1 MVKKAC
7 ESPRREPRPRPTHC
21 AGETSPADGTG
32 LRAMG
37 PICDGEELD
46 YALSPEGLHE
56 ALLACQRGTM
66 WKASV
71 SAWSLDGWERCVR
84 LSRSLLDG
92 TYHPAPP
99 RHFTVTNPKRREI
112 VSIGI
117 RDRVYQRSLVDNA
130 VYPVMTRSLVRENCA
145 CQEGKGTDF
154 ARDLLERDIRR
165 WWLHHGLDGAVMELD
180 IHGYYD
186 HLRHDVALGPFRR
199 RLGPETYRR
208 VEEILTTQYAGDV
221 GFAPGSQLVQL
232 VGICTLDPLD
242 HLIKEGL
249 GVRDYV
255 RYMDDMVLLGDRRQ
269 LEAWRA
275 EVSRWLGER
284 GLELNERKTR
294 FMPLGQRIPFL
305 GLTFQLTES
314 GRVIRRMRP
323 EKVREER
330 RRLARMVA
338 RARRGELP
346 RETCDMAAASW
357 IGYARIE
364 CTGVGCALQMERYY
378 DGLWRI

>member
-1 MVKKAC
+1 MGSEAC
-7 ESPRREPRPRPTHC
+7 ESPRREPIPRPMGRI
-21 AGETSPADGTG
+21 GETSPADGTG

-37 PICDGEELD
+37 PISGEDMLE

-56 ALLACQRGTM
+56 ALIACQRGTM

-84 LSRSLLDG
+84 LSRSLRDG
-92 TYHPAPP
+92 SYRPSPP
-99 RHFTVTNPKRREI
+99 RHFSITHPKRREI

-130 VYPVMTRSLVRENCA
+130 IYPVMTRSLVRENCA

-154 ARDLLERDIRR
+154 ARDLVDRDLRR
-165 WWLHHGLDGAVMELD
+165 WWHHHGLDGAVMELD
-180 IHGYYD
+180 VHGYYA
-186 HLRHDVALGPFRR
+186 HLRHDVALAPFERKLCR
-199 RLGPETYRR
+199 ESYRR
-208 VEEILTTQYAGDV
+208 VEEILTTQYAGEI

-249 GVRDYV
+249 GVRCYV
-255 RYMDDMVLLGDRRQ
+255 RYMDDMLLIGERSQ
-269 LEAWRA
+269 LAVWRA
-275 EVSRWLGER
+275 EISRWLGTR
-284 GLELNERKTR
+284 GLELNARKTR
-294 FMPLGQRIPFL
+294 VIQLGQRIPFL

-330 RRLARMVA
+330 RRLARMVSKA
-338 RARRGELP
+338 TRGELP

-357 IGYARIE
+357 IGYARRE
-364 CTGVGCALQMERYY
+364 CTGDGCALQMERYY

>member
-1 MVKKAC
+1 M
-7 ESPRREPRPRPTHC
+7 
-21 AGETSPADGTG
+21 
-32 LRAMG
+32 
-37 PICDGEELD
+37 
-46 YALSPEGLHE
+46 
-56 ALLACQRGTM
+56 ACQRGTM

-84 LSRSLLDG
+84 LSRELIGGAYRPS
-92 TYHPAPP
+92 PP
-99 RHFTVTNPKRREI
+99 RRFTITHPKRREI

-154 ARDLLERDIRR
+154 ARDLLTRDLRR
-165 WWLHHGLDGAVMELD
+165 WWHHHGLDGAVMELD
-180 IHGYYD
+180 VHGYYA
-186 HLRHDVALGPFRR
+186 HLRHDVALAPFRR

-208 VEEILTTQYAGDV
+208 VEDILTTQYAGDV

-242 HLIKEGL
+242 HLVKERL
-249 GVRDYV
+249 GARDYV
-255 RYMDDMVLLGDRRQ
+255 RYMDDMVFLGSRDD
-269 LEAWRA
+269 LATWRE
-275 EVSRWLGER
+275 EVSRWLGR
-284 GLELNERKTR
+284 HGLELNERKTR
-294 FMPLGQRIPFL
+294 VIPLGQRVPFL
-305 GLTFQLTES
+305 GITFQLTGS

-338 RARRGELP
+338 MSRRGELP
-346 RETCDMAAASW
+346 RETCDMAARSW
-357 IGYARIE
+357 VGYARRE
-364 CTGVGCALQMERYY
+364 CTGEGCALAMERYY
-378 DGLWRI
+378 ESLWR

>member
-1 MVKKAC
+1 M
-7 ESPRREPRPRPTHC
+7 
-21 AGETSPADGTG
+21 
-32 LRAMG
+32 
-37 PICDGEELD
+37 
-46 YALSPEGLHE
+46 
-56 ALLACQRGTM
+56 ACQRGTM

-84 LSRSLLDG
+84 LSRELIGGAYRPS
-92 TYHPAPP
+92 PP
-99 RHFTVTNPKRREI
+99 RRFTITHPKRREI

-154 ARDLLERDIRR
+154 ARDLLTRDLRR
-165 WWLHHGLDGAVMELD
+165 WWYHHGLDGAVMELD
-180 IHGYYD
+180 VHGYYA
-186 HLRHDVALGPFRR
+186 HLRHDVALAPFRR

-208 VEEILTTQYAGDV
+208 VEDILTTQYAGDV

-242 HLIKEGL
+242 HLVKERL
-249 GVRDYV
+249 GARDYV
-255 RYMDDMVLLGDRRQ
+255 RYMDDMVFLGSRDD
-269 LEAWRA
+269 LATWRE
-275 EVSRWLGER
+275 EVSRWLGR
-284 GLELNERKTR
+284 HGLELNERKTR
-294 FMPLGQRIPFL
+294 VIPLGQRVPFL
-305 GLTFQLTES
+305 GITFQLTGS

-338 RARRGELP
+338 
-346 RETCDMAAASW
+346 MS
-357 IGYARIE
+357 
-364 CTGVGCALQMERYY
+364 
-378 DGLWRI
+378 